1 MKRSAMP
8 EFFDVLAL
16 FCFALARRCCRALA
30 PSAIARRRLAT
41 VLTRRA
47 RAGFGIH
54 TGALE
59 L

>member
-16 FCFALARRCCRALA
+16 FCFALARRALPPQYQLYRDLHRAC
-30 PSAIARRRLAT
+30 
-41 VLTRRA
+41 
-47 RAGFGIH
+47 AGFGIH
-54 TGALE
+54 TGVLE